1 MVQVSLSTDVIVRA
15 IWLDF
20 KGYNVNESRCRFRAP
35 SFTLVRFVQDRL
47 GVSLT
52 FILAAFPRKPPNITD
67 HRMVHNS
74 LE

>member
-20 KGYNVNESRCRFRAP
+20 KGYNECRCRFRAP

-47 GVSLT
+47 GISLAL
-52 FILAAFPRKPPNITD
+52 ILAAFLRQPFYVTD
-67 HRMVHNS
+67 HRMVHSS

>member
-47 GVSLT
+47 GITLAL
-52 FILAAFPRKPPNITD
+52 ILVAFLRQPFYVTD
-67 HRMVHNS
+67 HRMVHSS